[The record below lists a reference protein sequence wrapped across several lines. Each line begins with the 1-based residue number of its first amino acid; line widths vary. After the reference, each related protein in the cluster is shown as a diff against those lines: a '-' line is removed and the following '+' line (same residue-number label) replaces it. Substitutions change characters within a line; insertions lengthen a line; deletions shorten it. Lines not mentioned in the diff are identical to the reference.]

1 MRDDNSGSTSLPSS
15 AELPPVIRAHQPLGR
30 TLLRLAHRVAG
41 VNAHIAQRVEAAPGL
56 SGHED
61 GAPGGIAAK
70 PTAILGK
77 ARLVVERH
85 HRPLKDPLTLG
96 GKYLGVG
103 KQRRIGHDFAVS
115 AELFSEVRNT
125 DR

>member
-1 MRDDNSGSTSLPSS
+1 
-15 AELPPVIRAHQPLGR
+15 
-30 TLLRLAHRVAG
+30 
-41 VNAHIAQRVEAAPGL
+41 VNADIAQRIDAASGL
-56 SGHED
+56 SGYED
-61 GAPGGIAAK
+61 RSRGGIAAK

-115 AELFSEVRNT
+115 AELFSEVRNA